1 MSLRTRSYDTMAD
14 LDLII
19 LGSLLGMPAHGY
31 QLKQNIELTYGKRY
45 VNLSNSR
52 LYPRLSKLEADGYIE
67 GKREPQEKVPDRKTF
82 HVTPAGIGRLKELV
96 ATPLGPR
103 EDEFDFL
110 ARASFFGLI
119 TADERRKIIEPL
131 YHEKVNELAEARKK
145 REQFGQYMDKFSMAV
160 LDYGIAAIGNTVEMY
175 RKLLDAE

>member
-1 MSLRTRSYDTMAD
+1 MAD

-19 LGSLLGMPAHGY
+19 LGALLGFPTHGY
-31 QLKQNIELTYGKRY
+31 QLKQNIEATYGKRY
-45 VNLSNSR
+45 VNLSNSA
-52 LYPRLSKLEADGYIE
+52 LYPRLSRLEADGFIE
-67 GKREPQEKVPDRKTF
+67 GKREAQDKVPDRKTF
-82 HVTPAGIGRLKELV
+82 HVTQAGIERLKELV

-119 TADERRKIIEPL
+119 TREERQKLIGPL
-131 YHEKVNELAEARKK
+131 YREKAEELADALKK
-145 REQFGQYMDKFSMAV
+145 REQFGQYLDKFSMAV

-175 RKLLDAE
+175 RKLLEME